1 MYRFVVI
8 IAAAIS
14 SVLCGFAI
22 YFQIM
27 ALAKWRADDLFT
39 ATRVTD
45 FTTFGS
51 CVEVITGDQISAGV
65 KATDCSGPNGP
76 DITGTL
82 ADLRNTLAV
91 SVHGL
96 YYAYQSRGDA
106 DDSRLHDVVKS
117 VVSSTVNTKGDTV
130 GLGINFTAASDTL
143 SAVAEAGVPTSCD
156 TIYSK
161 TWADVAINAEALS
174 YYKALIAGKK
184 DADDSD
190 DERGT
195 WPLADISVDC
205 PSSDYETAQ
214 TGMSG
219 AQVDITVPLSPE
231 ATLRL
236 YSHCLAQFQFA
247 SSGTYP
253 WAGTFG
259 IPLVGVEPGPT
270 SIAWYPMAEGFNRTH
285 NVDYNTKVRMYLGM
299 RFGYSVWAYIPM
311 LIASCYLC
319 ADSVVFFLAEATLPD
334 VLNEVHAVS
343 KNRLGMNQ
351 DSLVMAATSATSR
364 AKRFAWALL
373 AVLISNLAYLAF
385 IGLPWGYIY
394 TTMGR
399 PVCEAGKPDHL
410 NTWGYMG
417 TTGGWKSD
425 WDATWY
431 ELAILAIQFFVL
443 IIESIVTNPLCKAC
457 NDCSIGGDS
466 TKSGRAVTGGLVE
479 DATFVQNSTKIRR
492 LYRVFIYPLALG
504 GVAMLVGQAV
514 SGARFGMAWA
524 EGIVGQKMHTDET
537 TGVTSLAFNP
547 VLLSEMVYDQTIATV
562 AITVVIGLTVGA
574 ALQRHLING
583 VGCFSATLFFAWL
596 ALVVVFALPLLVYAN
611 LRSVFNQDKA
621 NEDCAAFPN
630 SGYDFS
636 RGACEARWWTFL
648 TGGILVFSTLLIMT
662 VFGLLEA
669 STSILKV
676 RNKALVKMRELRGFH
691 PAFRA
696 DSAVLTSS
704 GFEKGVETRR
714 LLSGSFSSPD
724 EPFFNFKTATTVD
737 TTNQLLYAP
746 RMQLSASRA

>member
-14 SVLCGFAI
+14 SVLCAFAI

-51 CVEVITGDQISAGV
+51 CVEVITGDQISSGV
-65 KATDCSGPNGP
+65 DDSDCSGTNGP

-82 ADLRNTLAV
+82 SDLRNTLAV

-96 YYAYQSRGDA
+96 YYAYQIAGSA
-106 DDSRLHDVVKS
+106 SDSRLHDVVKS
-117 VVSSTVNTKGDTV
+117 VVSSTVNTDGDTV
-130 GLGINFTAASDTL
+130 GLGINFTAASDALTAAADA
-143 SAVAEAGVPTSCD
+143 SVPTSCD
-156 TIYSK
+156 TIYTK
-161 TWADVAINAEALS
+161 TWADVSGNAAALS

-184 DADDSD
+184 DPDDSD
-190 DERGT
+190 DKRGT

-205 PSSDYETAQ
+205 PSNDYATAQ
-214 TGMSG
+214 TSMSG
-219 AQVDITVPLSPE
+219 TQVDITVALSAD

-270 SIAWYPMAEGFNRTH
+270 SLAWYPMAEGFNRTH
-285 NVDYNTKVRMYLGM
+285 NVDYNTKARMYLGM

-311 LIASCYLC
+311 LVASCYLC
-319 ADSVVFFLAEATLPD
+319 ADAVVFFLAEATLPD
-334 VLNEVHAVS
+334 VLNEVHAIS
-343 KNRLGMNQ
+343 KTRLSMVQ
-351 DSLVMAATSATSR
+351 DSLVMAATSRTSR
-364 AKRFAWALL
+364 QKRFAYALL
-373 AVLISNLAYLAF
+373 AVITSWLAYLAF
-385 IGLPWGYIY
+385 IGLPWGFIY

-431 ELAILAIQFFVL
+431 ELAILAIQLFVL
-443 IIESIVTNPLCKAC
+443 ILESIVTNPICKTC
-457 NDCSIGGDS
+457 NDCSIGGN
-466 TKSGRAVTGGLVE
+466 KQSGRVIQGGLVD
-479 DATFVQNSTKIRR
+479 DAKLVQNATKIRR
-492 LYRVFIYPLALG
+492 LYRVFIWPLAIG
-504 GVAMLVGQAV
+504 SVTMLFGQAV

-524 EGIVGQKMHTDET
+524 EGIVGQKMYTDEA
-537 TGVTSLAFNP
+537 TGVTAPAFNP

-621 NEDCAAFPN
+621 NVDCAAFPS

-648 TGGILVFSTLLIMT
+648 TGGIVLFATLLLMT
-662 VFGLLEA
+662 VFGLIEA

-676 RNKALVKMRELRGFH
+676 RNKALVKLRELRGFH
-691 PAFRA
+691 QAFRA
-696 DSAVLTSS
+696 DSTVRTSS
-704 GFEKGVETRR
+704 GFENGIENRR
-714 LLSGSFSSPD
+714 LLNGFNSPD
-724 EPFFNFKTATTVD
+724 EPFFNFKTKATAD
-737 TTNQLLYAP
+737 STNQMLYAP
-746 RMQLSASRA
+746 RMQLSAARA